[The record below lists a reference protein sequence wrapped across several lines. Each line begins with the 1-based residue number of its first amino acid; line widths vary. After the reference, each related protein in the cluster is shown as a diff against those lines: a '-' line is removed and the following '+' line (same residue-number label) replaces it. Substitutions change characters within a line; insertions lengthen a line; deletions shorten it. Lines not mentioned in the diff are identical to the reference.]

1 MVADAPGDKR
11 SQGISSHSIDYICY
25 TGYEYIDS
33 ASLKSSVFILCEQRV
48 LF

>member
-1 MVADAPGDKR
+1 MN
-11 SQGISSHSIDYICY
+11 IWYECY

-33 ASLKSSVFILCEQRV
+33 ASLKSSVFILCEQRA